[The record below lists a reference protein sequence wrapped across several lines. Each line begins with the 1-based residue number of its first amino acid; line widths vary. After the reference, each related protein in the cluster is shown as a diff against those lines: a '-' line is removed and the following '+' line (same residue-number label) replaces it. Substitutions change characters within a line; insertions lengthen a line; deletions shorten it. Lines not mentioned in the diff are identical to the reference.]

1 MKIISIEGNIG
12 SGKSTFVNILKEKFK
27 NEKHIIFLDEPV
39 DEWKTIQ
46 DFNNE
51 NIIEKFYKDQEKYS
65 FSFQIMALITRIEKL
80 TDVIRNY
87 KEIEFEMKKEL
98 IIITERSID
107 TDANVFAK
115 MLYNDGKIEPCEF
128 QIYQKCR
135 HIFDKNFQTNID
147 YFIYLSIDPE
157 KAKKRIL
164 KRNRK
169 GEENIP
175 VEYLMRCME
184 YHEEWMSCIKNN
196 IILDS
201 NIEFTKKENKDK
213 LNDMINKVIELI

>member
-12 SGKSTFVNILKEKFK
+12 SGKSTFVNILKEEFK
-27 NEKHIIFLDEPV
+27 NQKHIVFLDEPV
-39 DEWKTIQ
+39 DEWKTIC
-46 DFNNE
+46 DFENE

-80 TDVIRNY
+80 TDVVRNY
-87 KEIEFEMKKEL
+87 KEIEFELKREL
-98 IIITERSID
+98 IIISERSID

-115 MLYNDGKIEPCEF
+115 MLYNDGKIGPCEF

-135 HIFDKNFQTNID
+135 KIFDKNFQTNVD
-147 YFIYLSIDPE
+147 HFIYLSIDPK
-157 KAKKRIL
+157 KAKERIMKRH
-164 KRNRK
+164 RK

-184 YHEEWMSCIKNN
+184 YHDEWMSCIKNN

-201 NIEFTKKENKDK
+201 NIEFTDDTNKEK
-213 LNDMINKVIELI
+213 LNEMIKKVKQLF